1 MRYFYA
7 PKKELS
13 CAACTRSLFYE
24 RHLFVSCQIIDDAG
38 KAIDGEM
45 PEEEKPEPEVPPPD
59 FINCCKAVR

>member
-1 MRYFYA
+1 MQV
-7 PKKELS
+7 PGT
-13 CAACTRSLFYE
+13 AAN
-24 RHLFVSCQIIDDAG
+24 AA